1 MNSSVEQV
9 LEGIQESF
17 SSNFGYI
24 DYAVLIIILSI
35 SLGIGFFFGCFG
47 NGNKSTEEYLL
58 GGRKMK
64 TIPIAISLIAS
75 QLSGIS
81 IMAVPAEVYVY
92 GIQIALL
99 IPIMIF
105 VVLVINKVFIPV
117 FYHNHIANC
126 YEVSLVAF
134 RCKNAYQL
142 IPRNPFSTWK

>member
-9 LEGIQESF
+9 LEGLQESV
-17 SSNFGYI
+17 SANFGFV
-24 DYAVLIIILSI
+24 DYTVLFVILSI

-47 NGNKSTEEYLL
+47 NANKSTEEYLL

-92 GIQIALL
+92 GIQIALQ
-99 IPIMIF
+99 IPLMVF
-105 VVLVINKVFIPV
+105 VVAVINKVFIPV

-126 YEVSLVAF
+126 YEVRRISGTSL
-134 RCKNAYQL
+134 KD
-142 IPRNPFSTWK
+142 K